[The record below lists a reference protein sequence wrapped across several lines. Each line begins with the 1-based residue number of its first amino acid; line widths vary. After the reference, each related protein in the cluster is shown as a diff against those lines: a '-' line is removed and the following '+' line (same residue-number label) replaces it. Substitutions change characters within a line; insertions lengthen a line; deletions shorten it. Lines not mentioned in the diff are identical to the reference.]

1 MKSWPILPS
10 VIAAALLAGCSTT
23 TTMHY
28 DLKSDQPNAAGQTAA
43 SQTVTSPR
51 AIQYRVTSLEVP
63 ESIDVETLIVRQPDN
78 TLMMLSHDKWVG
90 SLSEAMRNAIN
101 ASLAKDMGLP
111 PLPAS
116 MVSAQQSTNV
126 ANIAI
131 KVEHFDLQP
140 AKQAGL
146 SVLWQVTLPGKERH
160 TVTCYSTWTETVGPG
175 VTALVSAQQR
185 NVQQLASQLAATLKS
200 GKPPTTGNC
209 QVGKA

>member
-1 MKSWPILPS
+1 MKTWPILPS
-10 VIAAALLAGCSTT
+10 VIAAALLAGCSANA
-23 TTMHY
+23 TMHY
-28 DLKSDQPNAAGQTAA
+28 DLRSDQPSAAGQMGATP
-43 SQTVTSPR
+43 S

-78 TLMMLSHDKWVG
+78 TLIMLSHDKWVG
-90 SLSEAMRNAIN
+90 SLSDAMRNAIN
-101 ASLAKDMGLP
+101 ASLAKDMVLP

-116 MVSAQQSTNV
+116 MVSAHESTNV

-131 KVEHFDLQP
+131 KVEHFELQP

-146 SVLWQVTLPGKERH
+146 SVLWQVTLPGKERQ
-160 TVTCYSTWTETVGPG
+160 TVTCYSTWTETIGPG

-185 NVQQLASQLAATLKS
+185 NVQQLASQIAATLKS